1 MVPICFGKVMAM
13 DRYPTTPSGLKK
25 MEGEL
30 KKLREVDRPANVRA
44 IEEAREHGDLSE
56 NAEYKAAKEEQS
68 LIAGRLEY
76 LEDRISRA
84 NVIDPSKLS
93 GDRVVFGAKV
103 SLENLDTEEETIYRI
118 VGDDEADI
126 EKGTIS
132 ISSPIARGLIGKEAG
147 DEVKVVTPAGSR
159 KFEIVDV
166 EF

>member
-1 MVPICFGKVMAM
+1 M
-13 DRYPTTPSGLKK
+13 TPKGLKK
-25 MEGEL
+25 IEAEL

-103 SLENLDTEEETIYRI
+103 SLENLDTEEETVYRI
-118 VGDDEADI
+118 IGDDEADI
-126 EKGTIS
+126 ENGTIS
-132 ISSPIARGLIGKEAG
+132 ISSPIARGLIGKEVG
-147 DEVKVVTPAGSR
+147 DEVVVTTPAGPR

>member
-1 MVPICFGKVMAM
+1 MAM
-13 DRYPTTPSGLKK
+13 DRYPMTPAGLKK
-25 MEGEL
+25 IEAEL
-30 KKLREVDRPANVRA
+30 KRLREVDRPANVKS

-84 NVIDPSKLS
+84 EVIDPSRLS

-126 EKGTIS
+126 EQGTIS
-132 ISSPIARGLIGKEAG
+132 ISSPIARGLIGKEVG
-147 DEVKVVTPAGSR
+147 DKAIVVTPAGQR
-159 KFEIVDV
+159 KFEIVDL

>member
-1 MVPICFGKVMAM
+1 M
-13 DRYPTTPSGLKK
+13 TPAGLKK
-25 MEGEL
+25 IEAEL

-103 SLENLDTEEETIYRI
+103 SLENLDTEEETVYRI
-118 VGDDEADI
+118 IGDDEADI
-126 EKGTIS
+126 ENGTIS
-132 ISSPIARGLIGKEAG
+132 ISSPIARGLIGKEVG
-147 DEVKVVTPAGSR
+147 DEVVITTPAGPR

>member
-1 MVPICFGKVMAM
+1 M

-147 DEVKVVTPAGSR
+147 DQVKVVTPAGHR